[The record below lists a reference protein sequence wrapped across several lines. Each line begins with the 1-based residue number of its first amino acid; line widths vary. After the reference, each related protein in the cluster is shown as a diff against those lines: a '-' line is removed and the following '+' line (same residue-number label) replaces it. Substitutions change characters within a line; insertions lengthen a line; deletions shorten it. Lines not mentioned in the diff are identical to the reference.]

1 MTPIHIISHNTI
13 QHHAISNNTIQYQT
27 SNGWFSAH
35 KCHPFP
41 KAPLICQAGNGG
53 FPISLICQATSVNI
67 NRKLLNSTGILHQK
81 HQLLLFFVFQ
91 CKIERGKLTYDKH
104 ICIACCRCSSVP
116 GWKKSHHLLFSIF
129 LLHLMSYSSLE
140 LRPVTLI
147 FNVGNIL
154 LKVKV
159 IEDSGFLS
167 MREIFR
173 SLRVVSMV
181 V

>member
-1 MTPIHIISHNTI
+1 MI
-13 QHHAISNNTIQYQT
+13 
-27 SNGWFSAH
+27 
-35 KCHPFP
+35 
-41 KAPLICQAGNGG
+41 
-53 FPISLICQATSVNI
+53 NI
-67 NRKLLNSTGILHQK
+67 
-81 HQLLLFFVFQ
+81 
-91 CKIERGKLTYDKH
+91 
-104 ICIACCRCSSVP
+104 SVP
-116 GWKKSHHLLFSIF
+116 LVVDALQFQAEKKSNHLLFSIF
-129 LLHLMSYSSLE
+129 LSHLMSYSSLE

-167 MREIFR
+167 MHEIFR